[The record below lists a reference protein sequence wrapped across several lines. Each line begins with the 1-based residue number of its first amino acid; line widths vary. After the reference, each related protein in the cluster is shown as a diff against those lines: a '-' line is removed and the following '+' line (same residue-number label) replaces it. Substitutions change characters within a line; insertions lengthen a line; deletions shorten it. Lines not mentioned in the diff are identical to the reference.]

1 MIKSNNFQEI
11 ERILLSDILTS
22 YDFISGETFEK
33 INVSFCLTDPQ
44 NNKNNRSNY
53 RYAEEFFN
61 WMISGDTN
69 LSTKLE
75 ELNPFA
81 KRFLDTSDLP
91 ENFSST
97 YGWKI
102 KDQLPHVIRELKRD
116 NETRRA
122 YINILLND
130 DKIILGAKTTHE
142 YPCTIGIQ
150 LLIREK
156 KLIMVVNMRSNNAFT
171 VLPYDVYNF
180 TKLQNYISGQ
190 LGIEIGS
197 YYHQVN
203 SLHIFKRDVDKI
215 VTQKL
220 N

>member
-22 YDFISGETFEK
+22 YNFISGETFEK

-122 YINILLND
+122 YINILLNN

>member
-1 MIKSNNFQEI
+1 MIKSNSFQEI
-11 ERILLSDILTS
+11 GKKLQSEILVNC
-22 YDFISGETFEK
+22 DFVTQETFEK
-33 INVSFCLTDPQ
+33 INIGFCLTDPK
-44 NNKNNRSNY
+44 NNRNNRSNY
-53 RYAEEFFN
+53 KYAEEFFN

-69 LSTKLE
+69 LSNKLE

-102 KDQLPHVIRELKRD
+102 KDQLPHIIKELKRD
-116 NETRRA
+116 SETRRA

-150 LLIREK
+150 LLIREE
-156 KLIMVVNMRSNNAFT
+156 KLIMIVNMRSNNVFT

-180 TKLQNYISGQ
+180 TELQNYISGQ
-190 LGIEIGS
+190 LNIKMGS

-203 SLHIFKRDVDKI
+203 SLHFFKRDV
-215 VTQKL
+215 QKYYQ
-220 N
+220 

>member
-22 YDFISGETFEK
+22 YNFISGETFEK